1 MRMAV
6 GTAANRRTWR
16 APRPPPFLALSIALH
31 LALLAGLYTLGTYR
45 TQQPATQAQQRARVS
60 AALDA
65 ARRTQMKRQVRA
77 LEEMQ
82 RKLAQ
87 QAGDNDAAT
96 PTLDDLPDDP
106 QALLQRAQQL
116 AEKIKL
122 TEQKTRA
129 AELARL
135 LKITPEAAL
144 AKLKAQE
151 PPTPKAAVQPPAAT
165 IAQLEQQARS
175 ALEKQQQRQQQ
186 REQGALIA
194 ARSDATRAAPATKL
208 AAGGPAGANAGA
220 NAGAQAGAAAGRSG
234 SGSSGSGGSGG
245 GTAGGSGPSG
255 AGSGFSDPRQYG
267 AMVQA
272 SALDASTLRA
282 GHGRVWGA
290 GGPLANRIY
299 LDSWYILGPFEGL
312 GSGSLQELYPPESG
326 AVDLDAAYEG
336 LGQRVL
342 TWNLQTNAAYPFV
355 PQPRAENSVY
365 FAYTEIRVDAAREV
379 WLEVGADDDSKLWL
393 NDELVWTSGS
403 GNKPW
408 YRQPFYTL
416 KTDIQQLNLVEGRR
430 RVKLK
435 TGRNRLL
442 FKLYNGIDL
451 MFFAVVV
458 SP

>member
-1 MRMAV
+1 MAV
-6 GTAANRRTWR
+6 GTAANRRSWR
-16 APRPPPFLALSIALH
+16 APRPQPFLALSIALH

-82 RKLAQ
+82 RKMAQ
-87 QAGDNDAAT
+87 QAGDNDALKPAAA
-96 PTLDDLPDDP
+96 DLPDDP

-116 AEKIKL
+116 AEKIKQ

-129 AELARL
+129 AELSRL

-144 AKLKAQE
+144 AKLKTQE
-151 PPTPKAAVQPPAAT
+151 PVKPKGAAQPPAAA

-175 ALEKQQQRQQQ
+175 ALERQQQ
-186 REQGALIA
+186 QKLAREQGTLIQA
-194 ARSDATRAAPATKL
+194 QRDVPQAGQTTKTAQTDTRGKP
-208 AAGGPAGANAGA
+208 AAGQGGAGPRA
-220 NAGAQAGAAAGRSG
+220 
-234 SGSSGSGGSGG
+234 GSSGSGPSGSSSGQAGQGGAGTG
-245 GTAGGSGPSG
+245 GTTP
-255 AGSGFSDPRQYG
+255 GSGFTDARQYG

-272 SALDASTLRA
+272 GTVATNTLRA
-282 GHGRVWGA
+282 GRGRVWGP

-299 LDSWYILGPFEGL
+299 LDSWYILGPFEGQ
-312 GSGSLQELYPPESG
+312 SAASLQETYPPELG
-326 AVDLDAAYEG
+326 AVDLDAAFEG
-336 LGQRVL
+336 LGLRVL
-342 TWNLQTNAAYPFV
+342 TWNLQTNTAYPFV

-365 FAYTEIRVDAAREV
+365 FAYTEVRVDEAREV
-379 WLEVGADDDSKLWL
+379 WLEIGADDDSKLWL
-393 NDELVWTSGS
+393 NDELVWTSRS

-416 KTDIQQLNLVEGRR
+416 KSDIAQLNLVEGRR

-435 TGRNRLL
+435 AGRNRLL